1 MNYLV
6 VREPSLL
13 ARRAVSFPFLLSSPR
28 DDDDPLRFLVINS
41 NLAPGH
47 FSGSQTVGLPAAAIC
62 FGDICS

>member
-1 MNYLV
+1 M
-6 VREPSLL
+6 L
-13 ARRAVSFPFLLSSPR
+13 ARLVVSFPFLLFSPLR